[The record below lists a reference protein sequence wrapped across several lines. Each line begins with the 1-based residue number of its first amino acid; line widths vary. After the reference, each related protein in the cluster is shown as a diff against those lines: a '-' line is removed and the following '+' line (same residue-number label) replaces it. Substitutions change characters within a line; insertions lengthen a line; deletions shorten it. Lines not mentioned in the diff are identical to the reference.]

1 MVTPVSRI
9 DLLFL
14 GLPGGIEL
22 LVLFFVAIVLFG
34 LPVLLV
40 AGGFYLYRNS
50 QSDRPASEEVESLR
64 KEVARLREEIEE
76 LNDEK

>member
-1 MVTPVSRI
+1 M

-50 QSDRPASEEVESLR
+50 QLDRPASEEVESLR
-64 KEVARLREEIEE
+64 KEIARLREEIEE

>member
-1 MVTPVSRI
+1 M

-22 LVLFFVAIVLFG
+22 LIIFFVAIVLFG

-50 QSDRPASEEVESLR
+50 QSDRPANEEVESLR

>member
-1 MVTPVSRI
+1 M

-22 LVLFFVAIVLFG
+22 LIIFFIAIVLFG

-50 QSDRPASEEVESLR
+50 QSDRPANEEVESLR